1 MKTNHFGKMS
11 KEEREVAQKL
21 AKETRL
27 AKIEWAKENLRNDYK
42 DEPYWRELASKHKV
56 RLPQS
61 HLPATET
68 KHIKRLFRSTGMDI
82 AEWLNDVTGCTTIK
96 HLTDRNP
103 DAPAYAVV
111 GWALEWIEEQ
121 SVASV

>member
-1 MKTNHFGKMS
+1 MNTNHLGKMT
-11 KEEREVAQKL
+11 KEEREEAQKQ
-21 AKETRL
+21 ARETRL

-42 DEPYWRELASKHKV
+42 DEPYWRELASKHGV

-68 KHIKRLFRSTGMDI
+68 KHIKRLFRSTGWDI
-82 AEWLNDVTGCTTIK
+82 AEWLKESTGCTTIK
-96 HLTDRNP
+96 QLTDLNP

-111 GWALEWIEEQ
+111 GWALEWIEER